1 MVFPGCLF
9 QFFPQS
15 LSGQSLFEVA
25 REMDKSPSGKLS
37 GTEVLARN
45 VRNLRHNSSTQTDIY
60 SPESP
65 ASGEPSP
72 PPYQEVVCYQRHLTT
87 SSSSGAP
94 HQSKRPLTFHPGSVS
109 AAMATA
115 GECVAVEAASE
126 KGHAPQRSSGGTW
139 PRVLAGGPPSSSSPD
154 GAPPLSIFRV
164 TAKRRKPIFD
174 ADIFKRPDTPT
185 KLDYVSLSKARPQ
198 SPRADAPVTPP
209 TPPTRSD
216 SFKYKHKQQ
225 SSSASDSTLTTGSP
239 PSTPSQCPPTPAT
252 GGMAS
257 HSLIHQCGPN
267 CNHSTSTQS
276 FSRHHP
282 FSSFKKHYVT

>member
-1 MVFPGCLF
+1 
-9 QFFPQS
+9 
-15 LSGQSLFEVA
+15 
-25 REMDKSPSGKLS
+25 MDKSPSGKLS
-37 GTEVLARN
+37 GTEVLTRN
-45 VRNLRHNSSTQTDIY
+45 CRNLRHNSSTQTDIY

-72 PPYQEVVCYQRHLTT
+72 PPYQDVVCYQRHLSTSTTT
-87 SSSSGAP
+87 SSAGA
-94 HQSKRPLTFHPGSVS
+94 HQPKRPLTFHPASVS
-109 AAMATA
+109 AAMATTS
-115 GECVAVEAASE
+115 ECVAVDSASE

-139 PRVLAGGPPSSSSPD
+139 PRVLAGGPPSSSSSD
-154 GAPPLSIFRV
+154 AAPPLSIFRV

-252 GGMAS
+252 GGTAFQS
-257 HSLIHQCGPN
+257 IHHYVRYYD
-267 CNHSTSTQS
+267 HST
-276 FSRHHP
+276 FP
-282 FSSFKKHYVT
+282 LVL